1 MTMAERMKFG
11 VFMAPFHRVGE
22 NPTLALER
30 DLELL
35 QWLDVLGF
43 DEAYIGEH
51 HSAGWETIASPEVF
65 IATAAE
71 RTRNIRLGTGV
82 ISLPYHHPY
91 MVANR
96 MVLLDHL
103 TRGRVILGVGPGALS
118 TDAYMFGI
126 DPVRQREMMDESLG
140 IIIRLMTETEPI
152 TYKSDWFELNDALLQ
167 LRPYQRPQIPV
178 AVASV
183 ESPAG
188 VTLAGKHGAAVLSMA
203 VPRGTVRKTTL
214 KDLWSIAEDSAAEHG
229 QTVLREDWGIVS
241 GVHLAESREEAY
253 EDIRVGSARV
263 VTEYFGQTLGN
274 QPPDVPVDKIVDN
287 MVENNQWI
295 VGTPDDCIAGIER
308 LQEMSGGFGSFMVR
322 VEDWAP
328 REKINRS
335 YELLARY
342 VMPHFQGSL
351 IGIQTSQRWAS
362 EIKETLQVN
371 RRAGLQAATDTYDA
385 ARGQVKAGQT
395 D

>member
-1 MTMAERMKFG
+1 MTAADSMKFG

-51 HSAGWETIASPEVF
+51 HSAGWETIASPELF
-65 IATAAE
+65 MATAAE
-71 RTRNIRLGTGV
+71 RTRHIRLGTGV

-103 TRGRVILGVGPGALS
+103 TRGRVILGVGPGALAS
-118 TDAYMFGI
+118 DALMLGI
-126 DPVRQREMMDESLG
+126 SPERQREMMEESLDV
-140 IIIRLMTETEPI
+140 IVQLFENTDPVTCK
-152 TYKSDWFELNDALLQ
+152 TDWFELNEAVLQ
-167 LRPYQRPQIPV
+167 LRPYQKPYVPI

-183 ESPAG
+183 QSPAG
-188 VTLAGKHGAAVLSMA
+188 VRLAGKHGAAVLSISI
-203 VPRGTVRKTTL
+203 PRDTIRQTSL
-214 KDLWSIAEDSAAEHG
+214 KELWAIAEETAEEHG
-229 QTVLREDWGIVS
+229 KTMRREDWGLVV
-241 GVHLAESREEAY
+241 GCHLADSRKEAM

-263 VTEYFGQTLGN
+263 VTEYFSETLGN
-274 QPPDVPVDKIVDN
+274 PTPTAPFDKIVDH
-287 MVENNQWI
+287 MVENQQWI
-295 VGTPDDCIAGIER
+295 VGTPDDCIEGIER
-308 LQEMSGGFGSFMVR
+308 LQDLSGGFGNFMVR

-351 IGIQTSQRWAS
+351 DGIIASNQWAKDRKDALQT
-362 EIKETLQVN
+362 N
-371 RRAGLQAATDTYDA
+371 RVAGLRTATEAYYSK
-385 ARGQVKAGQT
+385 RE
-395 D
+395 